1 MKYFDSIISFLNQV
15 IWSLPFIILCIS
27 IGLYFTY
34 KTKFLQVRYFKDM
47 IRLLFK
53 ESSNEKGVSPFQAF
67 SMAIAGRVG
76 TGNIAGVA
84 TAIAFGGPGA
94 IFWMW
99 VIAFFGS
106 ATAYIEATLGQI
118 YKVQRNGEYVG
129 GPAYYIEK
137 GLGKKWY
144 AVLFALVTI
153 ISCALFLPGVQSN
166 SIANGLHVAFNFDFI
181 YTGIGVA
188 IALALIVFGGAK
200 RIGKFA
206 EIIVP
211 FMAGA
216 YIIMAIIIIG
226 INISKVPEV
235 FSLIISSAFGAHST
249 FGGILGSAVA
259 WGVKRGIY
267 SNEAGQGTAPH
278 AAAAAATSHPAKQG
292 LVQAFSVYID
302 TLFVCSAT
310 AFMILFTGQYNVYDQ
325 EMKNTKIISES
336 KYIVENLK
344 SVEDGPAFTQGA
356 ISHHFPA
363 IGSEFVGV
371 ALLLFAFTTA
381 MAYYF
386 IAESNLKYIDKT
398 NNKIYLW
405 LLRLFFLASIVV
417 GAINTGGNS
426 WAIGD
431 IGVGLMA
438 WLNLIAIVLLR
449 KPALLALKDY
459 QLQKKQGK
467 DPKFNA
473 EALGIK
479 NTTEWKNE

>member
-1 MKYFDSIISFLNQV
+1 MKYFDSIINFLNQI
-15 IWSLPFIILCIS
+15 IWSPPFIIVCIL

-34 KTKFLQVRYFKDM
+34 KTKFLQVRYLKDM
-47 IRLLFK
+47 VQLLFK
-53 ESSNEKGVSPFQAF
+53 EGSSDKGVSPFQAF

-106 ATAYIEATLGQI
+106 ATAFIEATLGQI
-118 YKVQRNGEYVG
+118 YKVQKNGEYVG

-144 AVLFALVTI
+144 AVLFAVVTI
-153 ISCALFLPGVQSN
+153 VSCTLFLPGVQSN
-166 SIANGLHVAFNFDFI
+166 SIAHGLKGAFNFDLL

-216 YIIMAIIIIG
+216 YILMAVIIIG
-226 INISKVPEV
+226 MNISKVPEV
-235 FSLIISSAFGAHST
+235 FSLIISSAFGVHST

-259 WGVKRGIY
+259 WGIKRGIY

-278 AAAAAATSHPAKQG
+278 AAAAAATSHPTKQG

-310 AFMILFTGQYNVYDQ
+310 AFMILFTGQYNVYDK
-325 EMKNTKIISES
+325 ELKNTKSISES
-336 KYIVENLK
+336 SYIVENLK
-344 SVEDGPAFTQGA
+344 GVEDGPAFTQGA
-356 ISHHFPA
+356 ISHHFPT
-363 IGSEFVGV
+363 IGSEFVGI

-398 NNKIYLW
+398 NNKVYLW
-405 LLRLFFLASIVV
+405 LMRCLFLASIII
-417 GAINTGGNS
+417 GAVNTGGSS

-438 WLNLIAIVLLR
+438 WLNLIAIFLLR

-459 QLQKKQGK
+459 QNQKKAGK
-467 DPKFNA
+467 DPKFNP
-473 EALGIK
+473 EELGIK
-479 NTTEWKNE
+479 NTSEWNNE